1 MAAAHAVLEKVNEE
15 IETRKELMKDVSMKK
30 KEELK
35 EEFIKT
41 KVHLDASY
49 TEFKRGQDA
58 ALKAINGK
66 KSVYMNGSTR
76 NATQRWRHPLQLNTV
91 KGIHYF

>member
-15 IETRKELMKDVSMKK
+15 MEKGKELMKNVSMKK

-35 EEFIKT
+35 EEFRK

-49 TEFKRGQDA
+49 TELKRAQDA

-66 KSVYMNGSTR
+66 KKFLNE
-76 NATQRWRHPLQLNTV
+76 QLNLKSHTEV
-91 KGIHYF
+91 EESTSTEH